1 MGRGRRHRLTSVGPA
16 APGGKLEG
24 PSPHWRRVRLLALLL
39 IVPLLAGCLADDDA
53 DDPAGSDDA
62 ETSFAAALHE
72 GMPPMVY
79 DADAAIAWWE
89 DISSNYPKHDS
100 NLPTN
105 TMLRERIV
113 SDLEDLGLDVE
124 VRMYPGEFQGQVV
137 PESQLTMLY
146 AIIATK
152 PGTTMPDHRIG
163 LVSHYD
169 TQTAT
174 IHGAYDD
181 ASGVAA
187 DFHICKALAQVPM
200 NKTLACIFFDGEE
213 RGLVASK
220 HYVEDV
226 VLAGDED
233 YVYDFV
239 MGYDMTG
246 INWPGHPWHLYAMA
260 GELWGVPGDAASAD
274 VSPMFPFAQ
283 DLLNDVLAYPTD
295 GVEVRP
301 DSLRNSDER
310 RFKEAGVPIIR
321 FAGGLNASDYD
332 QYHMPL
338 DTVDHVYEFAGGPD
352 NFKAGFSA
360 IIEASYATALALD
373 KTTIEEM
380 AAAYGFNVTA

>member
-1 MGRGRRHRLTSVGPA
+1 MRGFPIPA
-16 APGGKLEG
+16 VAGL
-24 PSPHWRRVRLLALLL
+24 VLLAG
-39 IVPLLAGCLADDDA
+39 LAGCLDSEEPSASSSTLARVDA
-53 DDPAGSDDA
+53 WAA
-62 ETSFAAALHE
+62 EN
-72 GMPPMVY
+72 PPLVW
-79 DADAAIAWWE
+79 DVGAAIDWWE
-89 DISSNYPKHDS
+89 DIATNYPKHDS

-105 TMLRERIV
+105 TLLRQRLV
-113 SDLEDLGLDVE
+113 ADLQALGLDVE
-124 VRMYPGEFQGQVV
+124 VRTYPGELQGVAV
-137 PESQLTMLY
+137 PEVPGTELY

-169 TQTAT
+169 TQTLT

-200 NKTLACIFFDGEE
+200 NRTLACIFFDGEE

-220 HYVEDV
+220 HYVQDV
-226 VLAGDED
+226 VVEADEG

-239 MGYDMTG
+239 LGYDMTG
-246 INWPGHPWHLYAMA
+246 INWPGHPWKLYAMA
-260 GELWGVPGDAASAD
+260 GTVWDAPTDAEPE
-274 VSPMFPFAQ
+274 VSPIYPFAQ
-283 DLLNDVLAYPTD
+283 DLLNGVLGYPPE

-301 DSLRNSDER
+301 DSHRNSDER

-338 DTVDHVYEFAGGPD
+338 DTVDHVYEVTGGRA
-352 NFKAGFSA
+352 NFEAGFAA
-360 IIEASYATALALD
+360 IVEASYATALTLD
-373 KTTIEEM
+373 RTSFVELAEL
-380 AAAYGFNVTA
+380 YGYAQP